1 VESVHV
7 HEYAKKTMNSCIL
20 MAEIIQE
27 PQLRYTADNQTAIT
41 EMVVQFESTRPDDP
55 PATLKAIAW
64 GNRAQE
70 VYDHYKVGDRVVLE
84 GRLTM
89 RNVDRPEGFKEKRAE
104 LVVSRVHALGATP
117 ATTSQSP
124 PPPAFAAPTPS
135 TPNVVSIESRRQ
147 PANSLP
153 NQTPVFTAPSV
164 PQPLAGVPSS
174 AAKSKT
180 YSPDIPSSP
189 PSMPSSSSS
198 DSPSEPDLDEI
209 PF

>member
-1 VESVHV
+1 
-7 HEYAKKTMNSCIL
+7 MNSCIL

-41 EMVVQFESTRPDDP
+41 EMVVQFDSTRPDDP

-70 VYDHYKVGDRVVLE
+70 IYNHYKVGDRVVLE

-89 RNVDRPEGFKEKRAE
+89 KNIDRPEGFKEKRAE

-117 ATTSQSP
+117 ATTYQSP
-124 PPPAFAAPTPS
+124 PPQTFVTPTTP

-147 PANSLP
+147 PANSLA
-153 NQTPVFTAPSV
+153 NQTPVFPAPPV

-174 AAKSKT
+174 ATTSQT
-180 YSPDIPSSP
+180 YAPDIPSRP
-189 PSMPSSSSS
+189 PSTSSISDSSSAAN
-198 DSPSEPDLDEI
+198 DEI

>member
-1 VESVHV
+1 MESVYV
-7 HEYAKKTMNSCIL
+7 HEYAKKKMNSCIL

-84 GRLTM
+84 GRLTI
-89 RNVDRPEGFKEKRAE
+89 RNIDRPEGFKEKRAE

-174 AAKSKT
+174 AATSKT
-180 YSPDIPSSP
+180 YSPDIPNSP
-189 PSMPSSSSS
+189 PSMPSISDSSS
-198 DSPSEPDLDEI
+198 EADLDEI

>member
-1 VESVHV
+1 
-7 HEYAKKTMNSCIL
+7 MNSCIL

-41 EMVVQFESTRPDDP
+41 EMVVQFESIRPEDHP
-55 PATLKAIAW
+55 STLKAIAW

-70 VYDHYKVGDRVVLE
+70 IYNHYKVGDRVVLE
-84 GRLTM
+84 GRLSM

-104 LVVSRVHALGATP
+104 LVVSRVHALGGSA

-124 PPPAFAAPTPS
+124 PPPAFAAPTPP

-153 NQTPVFTAPSV
+153 NQTPAFTAPSV

-174 AAKSKT
+174 STTSKT
-180 YSPDIPSSP
+180 YSPDIPSRP
-189 PSMPSSSSS
+189 PSMPSSS
-198 DSPSEPDLDEI
+198 DSPSAADLDEI